1 MGTLMIKCPN
11 TGCEIST
18 GIQTDRFTFRH
29 TPVFFARTLCPIC
42 QTQHEWFAKSAW
54 VREPNIRGEQPL
66 NLALID
72 RRPPSAATHSF
83 KSSVITAIVTA
94 GAIAAGFV
102 AGSVALDAF
111 ASARPS
117 ALVRLSE
124 NAAGALRRTEQQKA
138 VASASPRLSQSA
150 PQPSR
155 RMRAT
160 TSPWRTANLSAARLP
175 AAPSCACRRG
185 DASRSPAE
193 DFSFRKMKRTL
204 TTVWTPMFHRVEHAN
219 LPH

>member
-18 GIQTDRFTFRH
+18 GIQTDRVTFRH

-54 VREPNIRGEQPL
+54 VREPNVRGEQPL

-72 RRPPSAATHSF
+72 RRPPAAATHSF

-94 GAIAAGFV
+94 AAIAAGFV

-124 NAAGALRRTEQQKA
+124 NAAGAPEANRAAKSNRLRVSIPVAVGTATE
-138 VASASPRLSQSA
+138 P
-150 PQPSR
+150 PHG
-155 RMRAT
+155 
-160 TSPWRTANLSAARLP
+160 
-175 AAPSCACRRG
+175 G
-185 DASRSPAE
+185 DDKP
-193 DFSFRKMKRTL
+193 
-204 TTVWTPMFHRVEHAN
+204 VEHCEPVGSPIAGAAI
-219 LPH
+219 LRMPPRRCFA